1 MNSTYN
7 NINFKAKLNTSELKG
22 NPERWKKIAKEF
34 QAQTKKYPSDEFSLS
49 SEGYSS
55 YWIWFARTKNGEQV
69 RHSDWSCMKRS
80 LFEELEQLSDSELVN
95 KLKRLFNIQRN
106 IDNMEKDTV
115 DFFYKY
121 GLDKSNVPGKA
132 ETNLYSAMFDAQEAL
147 IERHLKNDKFLYA
160 NREHIDFNT

>member
-1 MNSTYN
+1 MDSTNN
-7 NINFKAKLNTSELKG
+7 NINFTAKLNIKELKG
-22 NPERWKKIAKEF
+22 NKERWAKIAQEF
-34 QAQTKKYPSDEFSLS
+34 QSQTKKYPKEEFSIS
-49 SEGYSS
+49 DGDY
-55 YWIWFARTKNGEQV
+55 YIDFARTKNGKQV
-69 RHSDWSCMKRS
+69 RGSAWSCMERQ
-80 LFEELEQLSDSELVN
+80 LFEKLEQLSDSELVN

-121 GLDKSNVPGKA
+121 GLDKSNVPEKA
-132 ETNLYSAMFDAQEAL
+132 ETNLWNAMFDGKDAL